1 MRHNHTRNTTSH
13 KWMRSGEMATP
24 SSRSA
29 PLLLRDDGRP
39 SLAASVDSA
48 NARALAVGT
57 ATRTRVL
64 WTIPSSR
71 ALSHPFPRPAS
82 PLQAPKSS
90 PSGAHRRSPERAK
103 ATDGGE
109 GHAAG
114 PASTGVLEEASAPT
128 RSAGPP
134 TSPQN
139 ALNESAWI
147 RDLVEEKRKRSDNA
161 VARMKQVDLHAASFA
176 QCASAMHMRC
186 TNQVLMVQD
195 LTCRCV
201 NPARRKGAA
210 GTRRSSK
217 QNQEHTQP
225 RERCMCARGRRAE

>member
-1 MRHNHTRNTTSH
+1 MV
-13 KWMRSGEMATP
+13 TP

-57 ATRTRVL
+57 ATSTHVL
-64 WTIPSSR
+64 WTIPSLR
-71 ALSHPFPRPAS
+71 ALSHPSLHPPS
-82 PLQAPKSS
+82 PCTLQATKSS
-90 PSGAHRRSPERAK
+90 PSGTYRRSPERAV
-103 ATDGGE
+103 TSDGGE

-114 PASTGVLEEASAPT
+114 PASTLVLEEASAPT
-128 RSAGPP
+128 RSEGPP

-161 VARMKQVDLHAASFA
+161 VARMKQVDLHAAGFA
-176 QCASAMHMRC
+176 QCAWAAAPVMHDA
-186 TNQVLMVQD
+186 NEVLMVQD
-195 LTCRCV
+195 LTRRCV

-225 RERCMCARGRRAE
+225 RERCMRARGRSAQ